1 MRLTKSLFVEFTT
14 DPHVAW
20 WHIHDK
26 DGVYKQIMDKMY
38 GDMDGLAVGKAVE
51 DQVCLLLKDKKIVDV
66 EKIQKRSPDWYQG
79 YHGKTMDALQQNPDV
94 IYQAGLCLDNLFC
107 KCDFLV
113 KNEEGTYDLWEV
125 KAKNGVRKK
134 TKAADLLE
142 DLQADVSFQHMMLQK
157 VLKEKYS
164 GKAFLVYL
172 NKEYVRDG
180 EIDPAAL
187 LQREEV
193 TNELKKEEAV
203 MNIIKSMSERL
214 KLERKEFLELYPYDG
229 DDHLIY
235 FGKDSEKGSVWRIPQ
250 VRQKTKNFYELGKI
264 LIDHF
269 TEDERAVLFASNGEE
284 TKASQYVSLWQK
296 GEKVINME

>member
-1 MRLTKSLFVEFTT
+1 MRLTKSLFVEFVS
-14 DPHVAW
+14 DPHIAW
-20 WHIHDK
+20 WNVHDK
-26 DGVYKQIMDKMY
+26 QGVYQEIQKKLY

-51 DQVCLLLKDKKIVDV
+51 DQVCRLFDGLHIVNV
-66 EKIQKRSPDWYQG
+66 EKIQGRHADWYQG
-79 YHGKTMDALQQNPDV
+79 YHTKTLQALAQNPDV
-94 IYQAGLCLDNLFC
+94 IYQAGMVLDNLFC

-134 TKAADLLE
+134 TKAADLLD

-172 NKEYVRDG
+172 NKEYVRHGD
-180 EIDPAAL
+180 IDPDAL

-203 MNIIKSMSERL
+203 LNIIKSMTERL
-214 KLERKEFLELYPYDG
+214 PLEREEFLKLYPYDG
-229 DDHLIY
+229 DDHLMY
-235 FGKDSEKGSVWRIPQ
+235 FGKDSEKGSIWRIPQ
-250 VRQKTKNFYELGKI
+250 IRQKTKNFYEIGKL

-269 TEDERAVLFASNGEE
+269 TEDERAQLFAANGEE
-284 TKASQYVSLWQK
+284 TKASQYVSLWQQ
-296 GEKVINME
+296 